1 MRELGRG
8 YQEGDE
14 GGGPWVVSE
23 QWGSKTQGCT
33 LVGVGDLFLG
43 DKWWVSLQRPGLLCV
58 CVCAHVCVCVCHAL
72 SLHQQQAQ
80 QPLPSCHT
88 AGPTRRLH
96 IVPKGTQEGRGG
108 PGAPSSE
115 IQDRREPLRS

>member
-43 DKWWVSLQRPGLLCV
+43 DKWWVSLQRPELLCV
-58 CVCAHVCVCVCHAL
+58 CVCVRMCVCVCVTHSACISNRHNSPCPPVTL
-72 SLHQQQAQ
+72 RD
-80 QPLPSCHT
+80 QPGDST
-88 AGPTRRLH
+88 
-96 IVPKGTQEGRGG
+96 
-108 PGAPSSE
+108 
-115 IQDRREPLRS
+115 